1 MRAGQ
6 DADVKKY
13 FPILEGLLKDRKLP
27 CEHGPARIVSV
38 DEFML
43 MSVSEP
49 LGTAGFKHRDTR
61 NYVYV
66 RRVNRQGVDTWT
78 LDVPN
83 SGEAFN
89 LGWFDLLEV
98 PCT

>member
-1 MRAGQ
+1 MRAPQ

-13 FPILEGLLKDRKLP
+13 FPILEELLATRKLP

-43 MSVSEP
+43 MGVSAP

-66 RRVNRQGVDTWT
+66 RRVNRGGADTWT

-83 SGEAFN
+83 TGEAFN
-89 LGWFDLLEV
+89 LGWFDSLGGV
-98 PCT
+98 